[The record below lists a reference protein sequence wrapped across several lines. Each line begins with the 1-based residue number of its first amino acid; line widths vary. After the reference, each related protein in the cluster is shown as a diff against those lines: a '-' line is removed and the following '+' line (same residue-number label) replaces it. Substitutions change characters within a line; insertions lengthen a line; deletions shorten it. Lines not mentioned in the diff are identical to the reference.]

1 MKRTLIECGWLV
13 SMDEAIGDLR
23 DARVLIEGSR
33 IVAAGKNIKADA
45 DETIDARDKIV
56 MPGLIDA
63 HIHTWQ
69 AGLRAIGSEW
79 LGPDYHKN
87 IHANLATRYKPED
100 NYLGNLIGA
109 LGQIDGGVTTI
120 LDWCHNLTSLEHAE
134 RSVDGLEESGIRAV
148 FAHGTAKP
156 PTRPGELPY
165 THVPHPRDRIEA
177 LRKGRFS
184 SDDRLVTL
192 AMAILG
198 PHWGTYEVAEQDIR
212 MAREFGL
219 LSTSHATRKP
229 SDQVAPGGYL
239 RLADAGLLGPDHNIV
254 HGNYIEDDE
263 LRRLIEAGVS
273 VTATVLVELHGHV
286 AEPLTLRVRKLGGM
300 PSIGVDV
307 EPIVTGE
314 MFREMQGA
322 LLHARWASLRDNAA
336 AGKPA
341 LQTIP
346 VKSREALTWATIGNA
361 RAVGLEDRIGSI
373 TPGKK
378 ADLVMLRANDLNL
391 FPVHDPLLS
400 ITDQAHSGNVDTVM
414 IDGVIK
420 KQGGKRVFPDAVL
433 SKRRVEL
440 MASVERIMRE
450 GNFQPKAAA

>member
-1 MKRTLIECGWLV
+1 MTRTLIECGWLV
-13 SMDEAIGDLR
+13 SMDDKVGDHR
-23 DARVLIEGSR
+23 DARILIEGNR
-33 IVAAGKNIKADA
+33 IVAAGKGIEADA
-45 DETIDARDKIV
+45 DTVIDARDKIV

-87 IHANLATRYKPED
+87 IHANLATHYGPED
-100 NYLGNLIGA
+100 NYIGNLIGA

-120 LDWCHNLTSLEHAE
+120 WDWCHNITSLDHAE
-134 RSVDGLEESGIRAV
+134 RSVDGLEESGIRAL

-177 LRKGRFS
+177 LRNGRFA

-192 AMAILG
+192 SMAILG
-198 PHWGTYEVAEQDIR
+198 PHWGTYEVAEQDLR
-212 MAREFGL
+212 LARELGL
-219 LSTSHATRKP
+219 FSTSHATRKIP
-229 SDQVAPGGYL
+229 DQVAPGGYGKL
-239 RLADAGLLGPDHNIV
+239 VKAGLIGPDHNLV
-254 HGNYIEDDE
+254 HGNYIEDEE
-263 LRRLIEAGVS
+263 LKPLIEAGAS

-286 AEPLTLRVRKLGGM
+286 AEPVTLRVRKFGGM
-300 PSIGVDV
+300 PSIGIDV

-314 MFREMQGA
+314 MFREMQAA
-322 LLHARWASLRDNAA
+322 LLHARWGSLRDNQA
-336 AGKPA
+336 AGNPPFK
-341 LQTIP
+341 TIP
-346 VKSREALTWATIGNA
+346 IKSREALTWATIGNA
-361 RAVGLEDRIGSI
+361 RAMGMEDQIGSI

-378 ADLVMLRANDLNL
+378 ADIVMLRANDLNL

-400 ITDQAHSGNVDTVM
+400 ITDQAHAGNVDTVI

-420 KQGGKRVFPDAVL
+420 KQGGKRLFPDAVL
-433 SKRRVEL
+433 EKRKQEL
-440 MASVERIMRE
+440 VASIERIMRA
-450 GNFQPKAAA
+450 GSFSVTAA